1 MSIGKQHSFIS
12 SSQEQLNV
20 KISQTLHCC
29 HCEHVIQTLNK
40 ELQEKDRRIRQL
52 ELENQQLKAQLAAL
66 HRSQFKGR
74 RHPVVPKHPD
84 TPPLQRKKRGA
95 PIGHRAWQ
103 RHKPERINQI
113 VSVPAPNSCPLCQ
126 GANLTPVSQIH
137 EHIQEDIV
145 LEPRVTVT
153 CFVHQQVHC
162 ADCDRDV
169 HAAGPGEL
177 CGSYIGPAAKATAIY
192 MRYQLNVSDRK
203 ISQFFADF
211 FGLKFVAASAY
222 GFERQAVRRG
232 LPLYV
237 DLLDKVRSLPVAH
250 ADETSWRNDGIPHWV
265 WYGGNEDLAAY
276 LFQAHRSTEAAQ
288 QLLGNHFGGILVAD
302 AYAAYNGVH
311 PKERQSCLAHIKTKA
326 KELEKELALLKG
338 RACDPQARQFSQ
350 NIQAWVRDA
359 CQAHR
364 KLCTGRW
371 QAKAAKAK
379 GNCLRRRLN
388 QLCKAP
394 LRYPRAE
401 SFRQRLLGK
410 EQKLLL
416 TCFNH
421 PDVPPTNNQAER
433 SLRPV
438 VIMRRVIQG
447 TRCDKG
453 LENHSVMR
461 SLFETAKRQGKKVHC
476 FFEALFTRSTEQAQ
490 AALYRNPLEEKNA
503 SPSKT
508 PARKEADDTS

>member
-1 MSIGKQHSFIS
+1 M
-12 SSQEQLNV
+12 
-20 KISQTLHCC
+20 
-29 HCEHVIQTLNK
+29 
-40 ELQEKDRRIRQL
+40 
-52 ELENQQLKAQLAAL
+52 
-66 HRSQFKGR
+66 
-74 RHPVVPKHPD
+74 
-84 TPPLQRKKRGA
+84 
-95 PIGHRAWQ
+95 
-103 RHKPERINQI
+103 
-113 VSVPAPNSCPLCQ
+113 
-126 GANLTPVSQIH
+126 
-137 EHIQEDIV
+137 
-145 LEPRVTVT
+145 
-153 CFVHQQVHC
+153 
-162 ADCDRDV
+162 
-169 HAAGPGEL
+169 
-177 CGSYIGPAAKATAIY
+177 
-192 MRYQLNVSDRK
+192 
-203 ISQFFADF
+203 
-211 FGLKFVAASAY
+211 KFVAASAY

-350 NIQAWVRDA
+350 NIQAWVHDA

-371 QAKAAKAK
+371 QAK
-379 GNCLRRRLN
+379 
-388 QLCKAP
+388 
-394 LRYPRAE
+394 
-401 SFRQRLLGK
+401 
-410 EQKLLL
+410 
-416 TCFNH
+416 
-421 PDVPPTNNQAER
+421 
-433 SLRPV
+433 
-438 VIMRRVIQG
+438 
-447 TRCDKG
+447 
-453 LENHSVMR
+453 
-461 SLFETAKRQGKKVHC
+461 TAKRQGKKVHC

-503 SPSKT
+503 TPSKT

>member
-1 MSIGKQHSFIS
+1 M
-12 SSQEQLNV
+12 
-20 KISQTLHCC
+20 
-29 HCEHVIQTLNK
+29 
-40 ELQEKDRRIRQL
+40 
-52 ELENQQLKAQLAAL
+52 
-66 HRSQFKGR
+66 
-74 RHPVVPKHPD
+74 
-84 TPPLQRKKRGA
+84 
-95 PIGHRAWQ
+95 
-103 RHKPERINQI
+103 
-113 VSVPAPNSCPLCQ
+113 
-126 GANLTPVSQIH
+126 
-137 EHIQEDIV
+137 
-145 LEPRVTVT
+145 
-153 CFVHQQVHC
+153 
-162 ADCDRDV
+162 
-169 HAAGPGEL
+169 
-177 CGSYIGPAAKATAIY
+177 
-192 MRYQLNVSDRK
+192 
-203 ISQFFADF
+203 
-211 FGLKFVAASAY
+211 
-222 GFERQAVRRG
+222 
-232 LPLYV
+232 
-237 DLLDKVRSLPVAH
+237 
-250 ADETSWRNDGIPHWV
+250 
-265 WYGGNEDLAAY
+265 AAY

-338 RACDPQARQFSQ
+338 RACDSQARQFSQ

-503 SPSKT
+503 SLSKT